1 MEKAHV
7 LEQQIV
13 RMTLMVNI
21 ILSVTMEIIE

>member
-1 MEKAHV
+1 MENAHV